1 MTYDSIIYEKK
12 DRIGRITLNRPE
24 KMNSLSDDLL
34 AELDMVLQEVR
45 EDIEVSVVVFKGAG
59 RTFSAGYDL
68 TPTGDRKYPPPPRLP
83 GISGTWQKETADN
96 ERWFAV
102 WNLPKPTIAQVH
114 GYSLA
119 GGTELAAACDLVVCA
134 DDAQF
139 GYPIIRGTGTPP
151 CLLWAYLMNQR
162 KLREYIFTGDYIRGD
177 EAVELGLANYAFPLD
192 RLEDEVNALAEK
204 IAKVPLEL
212 LALNKAGVNAVY
224 EAKGFREAINHCF
237 ALHIIGHSTETVKD
251 FGRTLMTKG
260 LKAAL
265 SDRDGAFKE

>member
-1 MTYDSIIYEKK
+1 MAYDNIIYEKG

-24 KMNSLSDDLL
+24 KMNALSDDLL
-34 AELDMVLQEVR
+34 TELDMVLDEVSQ
-45 EDIEVSVVVFKGAG
+45 DLDVSVVIVKGAG

-68 TPTGDRKYPPPPRLP
+68 APSADRKYPPPKRLP

-96 ERWFAV
+96 ERWFTL

-119 GGTELAAACDLVVCA
+119 GGTELAAACDIVVCA
-134 DDAQF
+134 GDAQF

-162 KLREYIFTGDYIRGD
+162 KLREYVFTGDYIKGD
-177 EAVELGLANYAFPLD
+177 EAVELGLANYAFAPD
-192 RLEDEVNALAEK
+192 RLEDEVNAMAEK

-212 LALNKAGVNAVY
+212 LALNKAGVNSIY
-224 EAKGFREAINHCF
+224 ETMGFREAINHCF
-237 ALHIIGHSTETVKD
+237 ALHIIGHSTETVKN
-251 FGRTLMTKG
+251 FGRMVREKG

-265 SDRDGAFKE
+265 EDRDGEFGG